1 MIKLFK
7 AELTPSIQA
16 PTILGAMSI
25 VVCLLQFHYPDSFG
39 GIDSYT
45 YYIAIIY
52 FSCFSASFYI
62 VLFFSRITIN
72 KTKQIFYLARSHTRI
87 AYALLL
93 FLTLLL
99 FILHFKDE
107 SFYTFAQYR
116 IIIINGYYKSNIELL
131 MFARVATL
139 FFFFSLLLYFI
150 DNKYKKTYLTFIF
163 LIPLIM
169 TNRNFFLIF
178 FIFYFYKVAFIEKKH
193 LKLLTFFFLALSIN
207 IFYVWAFDKGISGQ
221 GIIPKTLESIL
232 SYFVMPIHGFSYH
245 IENFG
250 HHDNTYYGDF
260 LTLPGSI
267 VTNLGF
273 NVERNFLYTPE
284 PYSTNVYTLFF
295 GIHYDFGFLGILIS
309 SIFFGAFHAILYAH
323 AKYNIAYLYV
333 YLFSLYPLIMS
344 YFDNVY
350 TTSPGTWLYLLLPLL
365 FLKRITI
372 K

>member
-1 MIKLFK
+1 MIQLFK
-7 AELTPSIQA
+7 AELSLFIQA
-16 PTILGAMSI
+16 PTILGIMSLGI
-25 VVCLLQFHYPDSFG
+25 CLLQFYFPDSFG

-45 YYIAIIY
+45 YYIVFIY
-52 FSCFSASFYI
+52 FFCFSVSFYI
-62 VLFFSRITIN
+62 TLFFSKATIN
-72 KTKQIFYLARSHTRI
+72 KANQIFYLARSNTRI
-87 AYALLL
+87 IYSLLL
-93 FLTLLL
+93 LLTVLL

-116 IIIINGYYKSNIELL
+116 IIIINGYYKSNPELL
-131 MFARVATL
+131 MFVRVATF

-163 LIPLIM
+163 LVPLVM

-178 FIFYFYKVAFIEKKH
+178 FIFYFYKVAFIEKKR
-193 LKLLTFFFLALSIN
+193 LKLLTFFSLALAIN
-207 IFYVWAFDKGISGQ
+207 VFYVWAFDKGISGQ
-221 GIIPKTLESIL
+221 GVIPRTLESIL
-232 SYFVMPIHGFSYH
+232 SYFVMPLHGFSYH
-245 IENFG
+245 IEAYG
-250 HHDNTYYGDF
+250 HYDNTYYGDL

-267 VTNLGF
+267 VTNLGL

-284 PYSTNVYTLFF
+284 PYSTNVFTLFF
-295 GIHYDFGFLGILIS
+295 GIHYDFGLTGILIS
-309 SIFFGAFHAILYAH
+309 SIIFGGFHAILYAR

-350 TTSPGTWLYLLLPLL
+350 TTSPGTWVYLLLPLF
-365 FLKRITI
+365 FLQRITI